1 MIQRF
6 FSGMGAFGRGWRF
19 AFSRGGLTAWTLLP
33 ALITAVTTV
42 AGTWAAAHFV
52 GAWLGAHTAGHGAF
66 VGALVWVGVALV
78 AAAAAYVL
86 YVASCVLATAP
97 FAGILSERTE
107 KLAQATEAATLPP
120 SSWKR
125 ELGLALRGIG
135 QAVLGITCYLLI
147 AVPLFV
153 VHWAVP
159 ALAPLVWVL
168 SLLEAALFFAYDAFN
183 EPLHRRGASF
193 GAKWRFIRAHL
204 AESLG
209 FGTAVALVMMIP
221 LVSAVVVPVSV
232 IGGTLLFLE
241 LGKASAPRT

>member
-19 AFSRGGLTAWTLLP
+19 AFSRGGLAAWTLLP
-33 ALITAVTTV
+33 ALIAIIVTGL
-42 AGTWAAAHFV
+42 GTWGAAHFV
-52 GAWLGAHTAGHGAF
+52 GAWLDAHTNGRGAL
-66 VGALVWVGVALV
+66 VGALVWVGVMLV

-97 FAGILSERTE
+97 FAGVLSERTE
-107 KLAQATEAATLPP
+107 KLATGGPLPP
-120 SSWKR
+120 SSFGR
-125 ELGLALRGIG
+125 EVGLALRGIG
-135 QAVLGITCYLLI
+135 QALLGITCYLAI
-147 AVPLFV
+147 AVPLFI
-153 VHWAVP
+153 VHWVVP
-159 ALAPLVWVL
+159 ALAPVVWVL

-193 GAKWRFIRAHL
+193 GAKWAFIRAHL

-221 LVSAVVVPVSV
+221 LVSVVVVPVAV
-232 IGGTLLFLE
+232 IGGTLLYLE
-241 LGKASAPRT
+241 LGKQSRPPT

>member
-1 MIQRF
+1 MIPRF

-33 ALITAVTTV
+33 ALITAVITV
-42 AGTWAAAHFV
+42 AGSWAVAHFV
-52 GAWLGAHTAGHGAF
+52 CAWLSAHTAGQGAF
-66 VGALVWVGVALV
+66 VGALVWVCVVLV

-97 FAGILSERTE
+97 FAGVLSERTE
-107 KLAQATEAATLPP
+107 KLATGAPLPP
-120 SSWKR
+120 SSLAR

-135 QAVLGITCYLLI
+135 QAILGITCYLLI

-159 ALAPLVWVL
+159 ALAPLIWVL

-209 FGTAVALVMMIP
+209 FGTAVALLMMIP
-221 LVSAVVVPVSV
+221 LVSVVVVPVAV

-241 LGKASAPRT
+241 LGKASAPPT